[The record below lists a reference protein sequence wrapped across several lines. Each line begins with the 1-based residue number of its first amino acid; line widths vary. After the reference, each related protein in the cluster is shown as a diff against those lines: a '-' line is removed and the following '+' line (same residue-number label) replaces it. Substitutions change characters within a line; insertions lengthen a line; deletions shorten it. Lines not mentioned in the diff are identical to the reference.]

1 MYARTL
7 AMIVIA
13 GWATGA
19 AAQTIAAPD
28 DAIAIAVAQAQAT
41 SPRDQTP
48 APVAPLFPGD
58 TKPTRGFFSAFGH
71 NVLDDVKHM
80 PRRNSLYWLGTGI
93 GLAYAV
99 HPADDTLNGKLA
111 NDHRVF
117 VAGAVIGEMPTILS
131 AAALTYTIG
140 RISDRPRAEHLGMDL
155 LEATALSEGIV
166 QVAKQ
171 SIRRDRPMQKSGAL
185 PSSGYSMPSGHASVT
200 FAAATVLQQHL
211 GYKAGLPTYL
221 IASYVAMSR
230 LHDNVHDASDVVMGA
245 ATGIIIGRTVTWHGR
260 NFYGE
265 LQPRPGGMAVVFA
278 TH

>member
-1 MYARTL
+1 ML
-7 AMIVIA
+7 AIIVVA
-13 GWATGA
+13 GWASAA
-19 AAQTIAAPD
+19 AAQTTAAPD
-28 DAIAIAVAQAQAT
+28 DAIAIEIAPTQITA
-41 SPRDQTP
+41 SPEQTP
-48 APVAPLFPGD
+48 APATPSLPVN

-71 NVLDDVKHM
+71 NVVDDVKHM
-80 PRRNSLYWLGTGI
+80 PRRNSLYWLGTGVA
-93 GLAYAV
+93 LAFAV
-99 HPADDTLNGKLA
+99 HPADDTLNGRLSH
-111 NDHRVF
+111 DHRF
-117 VAGAVIGEMPTILS
+117 FAAGAVIGEMPTILS
-131 AAALTYTIG
+131 AAALTYTVG
-140 RISDRPRAEHLGMDL
+140 RVTNRPRAEHLGMDL
-155 LEATALSEGIV
+155 IEATALSEGIV

-230 LHDNVHDASDVVMGA
+230 LHDNVHYASDVVIGA

-265 LQPRPGGMAVVFA
+265 LQPRPGGMALVFA

>member
-1 MYARTL
+1 
-7 AMIVIA
+7 
-13 GWATGA
+13 
-19 AAQTIAAPD
+19 
-28 DAIAIAVAQAQAT
+28 
-41 SPRDQTP
+41 
-48 APVAPLFPGD
+48 
-58 TKPTRGFFSAFGH
+58 
-71 NVLDDVKHM
+71 
-80 PRRNSLYWLGTGI
+80 
-93 GLAYAV
+93 
-99 HPADDTLNGKLA
+99 
-111 NDHRVF
+111 
-117 VAGAVIGEMPTILS
+117 
-131 AAALTYTIG
+131 
-140 RISDRPRAEHLGMDL
+140 MDL
-155 LEATALSEGIV
+155 IEATALSEGIV

-230 LHDNVHDASDVVMGA
+230 LHDNVHYASDVVIGA

-265 LQPRPGGMAVVFA
+265 LQPRPGGMSVVFA